1 MNDDILVLPPANPSA
16 EVNNFMNKEGVP
28 CKFRIS
34 LPWPVM
40 RRCIDTFNL
49 KTVAFTE

>member
-1 MNDDILVLPPANPSA
+1 MNDDILVLPPANPGA

-49 KTVAFTE
+49 KIAAFTE